1 MENKVFSTVAGG
13 LAATAV
19 ITGVMLLLSYLGM
32 PDINYGEMLAT
43 FTKTTPLVGWIMHF
57 VTGTILAYGYVYY
70 FRDEVDGP
78 YPIRGLIYGVL
89 PWVITLI
96 MLFPM
101 IGIKRDNSPSPS
113 VGIFILSTMVAYL
126 AFGLVLG
133 AIAKPHVQKSAVAV

>member
-13 LAATAV
+13 LAATIV
-19 ITGVMLLLSYLGM
+19 ITGMMLLLSYLGM
-32 PDINYGEMLAT
+32 PDINYGEMLAR
-43 FTKTTPLVGWIMHF
+43 FTKTSPLVGWIMHF
-57 VTGTILAYGYVYY
+57 VTGLILAYGYVYY

-78 YPIRGLIYGVL
+78 YPVRGLIYGVL

-101 IGIKRDNSPSPS
+101 IGIKRDNVTSPS
-113 VGIFILSTMVAYL
+113 VGIFILSTMIAYL

-133 AIAKPHVQKSAVAV
+133 AVAKPHAQKSVAV